1 MRLDKFTVKSQEAL
15 SAAQDEAQRRGHQ
28 QLDAPHLLLT
38 LIRQPEGVVPQVLKK
53 LGADIR
59 HVEGE
64 VIAAI
69 ERMPQVSGGGQMGQV
84 YVTPGMQKVL
94 DGAMREM
101 QGLKDE
107 YVSAEHILLA

>member
-28 QLDAPHLLLT
+28 QLDVPHLLLA
-38 LIRQPEGVVPQVLKK
+38 LIKQPEGVVPEVLKK

-64 VIAAI
+64 VIASL
-69 ERMPQVSGGGQMGQV
+69 ERMPQVSGGGQIGQV
-84 YVTPGMQKVL
+84 YITPGMQKML
-94 DGAMREM
+94 DVATHEM
-101 QGLKDE
+101 EGL
-107 YVSAEHILLA
+107 